1 MNRGTVVSLVQC
13 RFPEQKSFRQRL
25 TTLHIQRN
33 ELTRIYRCQRN
44 TMNSLFPE
52 KVKLELLLHT
62 AVDHVKGQGVGIGI
76 LQQARCAK
84 TGALMPGLLPIEERR
99 YGITRANF
107 STENVKTRERAELL
121 AILHALGLASSTI
134 KKRCPPN
141 VQLRTIQIF
150 CEHPSVIYTV
160 KHHLRYSPTSLEDEV
175 SGNDRAM
182 IKRVVQAIQKLERRS
197 FEVFLTIANMEDDA
211 QKKVG
216 LAARQR
222 GSFAC
227 RQRRQLQHARGRA
240 STAVRRTLEN
250 ENSTEAPVEEIRKLT
265 SRMQACSIE

>member
-13 RFPEQKSFRQRL
+13 RFLEQKSFRQRL

-84 TGALMPGLLPIEERR
+84 TGALTPELLPTEERR
-99 YGITRANF
+99 YGITRASF
-107 STENVKTRERAELL
+107 PTENVKTRERAELL

-150 CEHPSVIYTV
+150 CEHPSVIYTA
-160 KHHLRYSPTSLEDEV
+160 KHHLRYYPASLEDEV

-197 FEVFLTIANMEDDA
+197 FEVFLTIANMEDGA

-222 GSFAC
+222 GRFAC
-227 RQRRQLQHARGRA
+227 RQRRRLQHTRERV
-240 STAVRRTLEN
+240 STVVRRNLEN
-250 ENSTEAPVEEIRKLT
+250 ENSTEALIKGIQELALAR
-265 SRMQACSIE
+265 

>member
-13 RFPEQKSFRQRL
+13 RFSEQKSFRQRL

-197 FEVFLTIANMEDDA
+197 FEVFLTIANMGDDA

-250 ENSTEAPVEEIRKLT
+250 KDSTEAPVEEIRKLT

>member
-1 MNRGTVVSLVQC
+1 MGSV
-13 RFPEQKSFRQRL
+13 
-25 TTLHIQRN
+25 
-33 ELTRIYRCQRN
+33 
-44 TMNSLFPE
+44 FPE
-52 KVKLELLLHT
+52 KVKLYLLLHT
-62 AVDHVKGQGVGIGI
+62 AVDHVKAQGVGIGI

-84 TGALMPGLLPIEERR
+84 TSALTAELLPTEERR

-107 STENVKTRERAELL
+107 PTENVKTRERAELL

-160 KHHLRYSPTSLEDEV
+160 KHHLRYSPASLEDEV

-182 IKRVVQAIQKLERRS
+182 IKRVVQAMQKLERRS
-197 FEVFLTIANMEDDA
+197 FEVFLTIANMENDA
-211 QKKVG
+211 QKTVG

-222 GSFAC
+222 GRFAC
-227 RQRRQLQHARGRA
+227 RQRRRFQHARERVL
-240 STAVRRTLEN
+240 TVVRRNLEN
-250 ENSTEAPVEEIRKLT
+250 ENSTEALVEGIQELKL
-265 SRMQACSIE
+265 AH